1 MSVLLFESAW
11 QGTSFMSRS
20 AAAILFVLMVATAGR
35 AQAPQP
41 PQAVPGDSNVPWA
54 VSVVHRI
61 DLQKMVE
68 VMREQQK
75 LRVGV
80 AGTAPPYIYNITTG
94 IIVDDQGHVVT
105 RLTNLDPQD
114 KEHQLT
120 VTTSDGR
127 TLAAKLIGVDF
138 ATGVAVL
145 GVGSLKVTAPKIAAA
160 GGLLHVPAGM

>member
-1 MSVLLFESAW
+1 MSVVLFELGW
-11 QGTSFMSRS
+11 QGMRFMSKS
-20 AAAILFVLMVATAGR
+20 AAAILVVLMVVSAAQ

-41 PQAVPGDSNVPWA
+41 PQAVPSDTSVPWA

-120 VTTSDGR
+120 VTTSDGT

-138 ATGVAVL
+138 ATGFAVL
-145 GVGSLKVTAPKIAAA
+145 DVARL
-160 GGLLHVPAGM
+160 